1 MKAYWLV
8 VPLCVT
14 GCLGDLWDDAAAL
27 FPDSPGSTSGTG
39 DPPSTGGE
47 GGPGTESG
55 IQTVTG
61 ETSSTSGP
69 PAGDEMTSG
78 GAPPSAPPEIHAF
91 SISPTQLTEAGSAIV
106 HLEVSPDVVLV
117 ELRVDGELVR
127 SAPPATFAYTFTATS
142 AAANGAYDFEVRVID
157 EDGQSVSAGPVEL
170 TVLAPPAG
178 AERCTWTETTGSSW
192 LYGVTFQ
199 DDAIL
204 AVGALSDGNTT
215 RAAIWRL
222 SPDAPCAVQPGW
234 PRTIDLWTG
243 RQEAKDLPSSAV
255 AVAVNE
261 DGYLAIAAT
270 LGTGLKRQPYVA
282 LLTPT
287 GSRIWE
293 HVGAVGDELAGVA
306 AARFP
311 YENIMVAGSR
321 LIAENPPRYDGVV
334 WSHVPST
341 DSVTEHVLH
350 GPLQPDEGVPTSPNL
365 RPRAVVLHPA
375 DDVVYVAGERSFR
388 ALGGLWT
395 YERAFVARY
404 SPDGAYLGQ
413 WTSDGNWTPHDG
425 VRALGVCGDSFVLG
439 GWGRTAVD
447 SKPTPLTRW
456 VAGDGSATLR
466 RPEALVDAM
475 TLGTACDADGKV
487 FSALTQTDVDLDG
500 IALAFR
506 TADGPLSYLVKHKV
520 GTIDGYNAASCD
532 RRGFCVAAG
541 GQTKNGKIQAFAR
554 VFHP

>member
-1 MKAYWLV
+1 MTTRWLL

-27 FPDSPGSTSGTG
+27 FPDSVGSTSGTG
-39 DPPSTGGE
+39 EPTSTGDE
-47 GGPGTESG
+47 SPGGGSG
-55 IQTVTG
+55 VQTVTG

-69 PAGDEMTSG
+69 SVGDETTSG
-78 GAPPSAPPEIHAF
+78 GARPSAPPEIHAF
-91 SISPTQLTEAGSAIV
+91 SISPTQLTEAGSAVV

-127 SAPPATFAYTFTATS
+127 SAPPATFAYTFAVTS
-142 AAANGAYDFEVRVID
+142 AAANGTHDFEVRVVD

-178 AERCTWTETTGSSW
+178 AERCTWTETSGSSW

-261 DGYLAIAAT
+261 DGYLAIAAN
-270 LGTGLKRQPYVA
+270 LGTGLKRQPYAA

-311 YENIMVAGSR
+311 YENIVVAGSR
-321 LIAENPPRYDGVV
+321 LIAENPSRYDGVV

-350 GPLQPDEGVPTSPNL
+350 APLQADEFKDLNTTNL
-365 RPRAVVLHPA
+365 RPRAVALHPA

-388 ALGGLWT
+388 PLGPLT
-395 YERAFVARY
+395 YERAFIARY

-413 WTSDGNWTPHDG
+413 WTSDGNWTQHDG
-425 VRALGVCGDSFVLG
+425 ARALGMCGDSFVLG

-456 VAGDGSATLR
+456 LAGDGSATLR

-475 TLGTACDADGKV
+475 TYGTACDADGKV
-487 FSALTQTDVDLDG
+487 FSALTQAVAGDLDAR
-500 IALAFR
+500 ALAFR
-506 TADGPLSYLVKHKV
+506 TADGPLSYLVEHDA
-520 GTIDGYNAASCD
+520 GTLDGFNAASCD

-541 GQTKNGKIQAFAR
+541 GQNKNGKLQAFAQ